1 MAQLPQL
8 PQRLR
13 EAADAHR
20 PDRERM
26 LARVE
31 RAIATP
37 GCEPADLAAATAA
50 TAAAREHSPAA
61 WMRVTAVAA
70 AVAGA
75 IAIGGLAV
83 GAVGGDGTPGRDAV
97 TSGAATSARPR
108 PQPAESATSGSAARS
123 RTTEKHARPGHSAP
137 GTRHTPGHASG
148 SAAGPTSGSA
158 SGAPAAPGGSTPS
171 APAAG
176 SGGVTSNGSVDPNS
190 NPYWT
195 EDDVNLT
202 STVALTSLTV
212 ELRVSGRSGGVSDN
226 SSYTSA
232 TGITTTVSTSGGDL
246 VYRWTL
252 NPDQTLPPGTYT
264 FAGQFNHASRDR
276 ATTADRYTVTA
287 GGAAGPASSSG
298 AF

>member
-1 MAQLPQL
+1 MAQLPRL
-8 PQRLR
+8 PQQLH

-31 RAIATP
+31 RAIAAP
-37 GCEPADLAAATAA
+37 GCEPPDLAAATAA
-50 TAAAREHSPAA
+50 TREHSPAA

-83 GAVGGDGTPGRDAV
+83 GAVGGDGSPGRDAA
-97 TSGAATSARPR
+97 TSGAATSAP
-108 PQPAESATSGSAARS
+108 PQPADSDTSGSAARS
-123 RTTEKHARPGHSAP
+123 HTAEKHPHSGHSAP
-137 GTRHTPGHASG
+137 GAHRTPARTSGAAATPSSG
-148 SAAGPTSGSA
+148 SANDR
-158 SGAPAAPGGSTPS
+158 PATPGGSTPS

-176 SGGVTSNGSVDPNS
+176 SGGVTSDGSVDPNS

-195 EDDVNLT
+195 EDDVKLT

-212 ELRVSGRSGGVSDN
+212 ELRVSGGSGQVSNN

-232 TGITTTVSTSGGDL
+232 TGITTTISTSGGDL

-252 NPDQTLPPGTYT
+252 NPDQTLQPGTYT
-264 FAGQFNHASRDR
+264 FAGQFDHASRDR
-276 ATTADRYTVTA
+276 TTTADRYTVTA
-287 GGAAGPASSSG
+287 DGAGGAASSSG